1 MNEANLSLTEATQV
15 TQVTQA
21 VPVVPPP
28 SVEIAATFAAR
39 LNLADFQNA
48 VPVLR
53 ELSVVNTLPVDLKD
67 LDLVLTSEPAFV
79 QRQTWHIDAVGA
91 GQTVRIPNL
100 DLRLDGVFFARL
112 TEAEN
117 ATINLS
123 LQLRSAPDSVL
134 ATQETAVE
142 LLPRNQWGG
151 LTSLPDMVA
160 AFVQPNE
167 PFIDRLLKQ
176 AADVLRQAGK
186 SPALN
191 GYQGGAKR
199 AWELASALWSA
210 VGAMGLDYALPPASF
225 ELRGQ
230 KIRSPA
236 QIAESGLATCLDTS
250 LLFCSALEQAGLN
263 PILVFTK
270 GHVFTGVWL
279 KKEEFSTTV
288 VDDVTAIRKRVKLNE
303 LMLFETTLVT
313 QRPLP
318 AFSHAAE
325 RANLQVAETVEQTFE
340 LAVDIRRARLQRIKP
355 LASAEAEVSS
365 TTGEGTTAVVAQ
377 PVFEEAPDLPVEVET
392 GGQNEG
398 LEERPEDR
406 LTRWQ
411 RKLLDLS
418 LRNNLLSFKG
428 VKKAIRLDAPEP
440 SALEDLLSGGVSIKL
455 LARPDLMDGRD
466 PRDQAIYEAREREDV
481 RREHARDALKRKE
494 VFVGLAQDE
503 MEARLLELYR
513 TARLTVQETGSNALF
528 LAFGFLSWTR
538 DATDMKRFRA
548 PLLLL
553 PVTLDRR
560 SVRSGFSLKL
570 HDDEARFN
578 PTLIEMLRQDFN
590 LELGIVEGDMPRDE
604 HGLDV
609 QAIWNKVS
617 LAIKDIKG
625 WDVVEDVVLST
636 FSFAKYLMWKD
647 LTERTDQLKLNP
659 VVRHLIETPRDR
671 YASTVAFA
679 NPRTLDREL
688 PPQNMFC
695 PLPADSSQ
703 LAAVVA
709 ASRGKD
715 FVLIGPPGTGKSQT
729 ISNLI
734 AQCLAEKKR
743 VLFVSEKMAAL
754 DVVYRRLKDVGL
766 GDFCLELHSSKASK
780 AAVLAQLKR
789 SWDASATMDMQAW
802 QEEAQRLG
810 DLRAS
815 LNNYVE
821 RLHHRHSNGMSAF
834 EAIGRVVTGSD
845 LPHLGLSWAAPGG
858 HDVHML
864 TALRETAERL
874 DLNAQAVGHEGLASH
889 PLAFVA
895 RTEWSPTWQAS
906 LLNEARQL
914 VPVAD
919 ELEAAGLHFLSVTGL
934 PALGTDQRARTGMLA
949 LIHVIPQA
957 HGRDWQFVLQ
967 PDARVVSESL
977 QRGMALV
984 TTYRE
989 TLATLPDAW
998 APRHVQSLV
1007 SGIALVQQASELRRA
1022 LTPVWDDAVCTDL
1035 ARALELVVGYRAT
1048 QAELSIQYRIPLPQD
1063 PLKLQRDWQL
1073 AIEASWPAGWFKR
1086 RTVSK
1091 ELEAAANPGG
1101 TLDAGED
1108 IRRLVRLETLQA
1120 EMRTL
1125 SALAMATDAVWCGLD
1140 TDLEAARCAI
1150 TFQQA
1155 LASSQGGLSWND
1167 IGFDMVAAGRCGAP
1181 HQANLLKMRELQ
1193 TIDLALDKL
1202 SALGQGRDGV
1212 WRSHETDLPAAEAM
1226 VAFQVALSA
1235 CRQELDWVDQ
1245 DINQSQD
1252 ADQGL
1257 EPVSGGRCGVAA
1269 AETLRTMRKL
1279 RQIST
1284 EVQALD
1290 PLGLKTGQL
1299 WRGKATDLKEAE
1311 SAVAFYAGL
1320 STAIGLLAV
1329 TPEKLAAVKPALQ
1342 LLLGDANM
1350 LLDAAGP
1357 VSAAGHRYQAS
1368 AGAFQASLLR
1378 FAQACGLDDVAHSAD
1393 MAALEVGTVLEI
1405 GQMARSFQQMSG
1417 RVHAWCAWQKVRGQ
1431 AVAQGL
1437 GLLATGIEKG
1447 VVASTTVRAVFNV
1460 EYARWWLNAV
1470 VDADEVLR
1478 TFVSTEHDQ
1487 RIRDFQALD
1496 DHFTVLTRQWVR
1508 AMLCADLPSQDSV
1521 TKNSE
1526 WGLLS
1531 HEMHK
1536 KKNHLPLRALMINSP
1551 SAVTKLAPCLLM
1563 SPLSIAQYLPSDVG
1577 NFDVVVF
1584 DEASQIPVW
1593 DAIGAIAR
1601 GKQVVMVGDPKQ
1613 LPPTAFFDRAESD
1626 ADDTD
1631 VEADLESILDEC
1643 MGANLPTINLSWH
1656 YRSRHESLIAFSNQ
1670 RYYGGG
1676 LVTFPSPVTEDT
1688 AVNFHHVK
1696 NGVYEKGGAR
1706 TNKPEAMAVVAHLVA
1721 QLKSSVF
1728 RDSGKTVGVVTFN
1741 SEQQR
1746 LIEDLLDAE
1755 RRKDPTLESYF
1766 AEDLLEP
1773 VFVKNLE
1780 SVQGDERDV
1789 MYFSLTYGPDISGAV
1804 SMNFGPMNKQGGER
1818 RLNVAITRARQALC
1832 VFSSLLPEQMDLS
1845 RTQASGVRDLK
1856 HFMEFAQRGACA
1868 LGEAV
1873 AGSLGGFESPFE
1885 EAVAAVLSAKGW
1897 RLHPQVGVSAFRID
1911 LGVVDED
1918 APGSYLA
1925 GIECDGATYHSSA
1938 TARDRDKLREQVLR
1952 GLGWNIVRIWSTD
1965 WWIDA
1970 AGTAEKIDAQ
1980 LRRLLAERREGRQ
1993 ALEQGQAV
2001 QAEAAAILSKAMQP
2015 QAPVAD
2021 IAAAFLPAAMAP
2033 IVDELVQYARQF
2045 LVEQVGVVNQTN
2057 QVEQTAPLGTGAE
2070 EPVGP
2075 ALDPN
2080 AFFEVHYDATL
2091 LALIDALVLRESPVL
2106 AEVVARSI
2114 TRSHG
2119 WLRTGSRIFERV
2131 MALAMREHAHTVE
2144 EAGTFFWHQ
2153 SAATAL
2159 NVTFRRPPIGNSR
2172 AVEEVAMAEL
2182 TALASSLIAQ
2192 GLSQESGMNA
2202 MCRELGIQ
2210 RVRSASRERLMVA
2223 WEAAVARSEM

>member
-1 MNEANLSLTEATQV
+1 MNEVSPSLTLT
-15 TQVTQA
+15 T
-21 VPVVPPP
+21 PVAPPP
-28 SVEIAATFAAR
+28 SVDIVATFAAR
-39 LNLADFQNA
+39 MNLADFQNA

-53 ELSVVNTLPVDLKD
+53 ELAVANTLSVDLKD

-79 QRQTWHIDAVGA
+79 QRQTWHIDALGA

-100 DLRLDGVFFARL
+100 DLRLDGAYFARL

-117 ATINLS
+117 AVISLS
-123 LQLRSAPDSVL
+123 LHVRAAPDHLL
-134 ATQETAVE
+134 ATQATAVE

-151 LTSLPDMVA
+151 LTCLPDMVA

-186 SPALN
+186 DPALN

-250 LLFCSALEQAGLN
+250 LLFCAALEQAGLN
-263 PILVFTK
+263 PILVFTQ

-288 VDDVTAIRKRVKLNE
+288 VDDVTAIRKRVKLKE
-303 LMLFETTLVT
+303 LLLFETTLVT

-325 RANLQVAETVEQTFE
+325 RANFQVAEAQEQTFE

-355 LASAEAEVSS
+355 LASVEAPIPRTLE
-365 TTGEGTTAVVAQ
+365 EGATAVVAR
-377 PVFEEAPDLPVEVET
+377 PVLEEAPDLPVETQGDEP
-392 GGQNEG
+392 
-398 LEERPEDR
+398 EERSAERPDDR
-406 LTRWQ
+406 LARWQ

-440 SALEDLLSGGVSIKL
+440 SALEDLLSEGVSIKL
-455 LARPDLMDGRD
+455 LVRPDLMDGQD
-466 PRDQAIYEAREREDV
+466 PRDLAIYEAREREDV

-503 MEARLLELYR
+503 MDARLLDLYR
-513 TARLTVQETGSNALF
+513 TARLTVQETGANALF
-528 LAFGFLSWTR
+528 LAIGFLSWTR
-538 DATDMKRFRA
+538 DAADTKRYRA

-570 HDDEARFN
+570 HDDEPRFN
-578 PTLIEMLRQDFN
+578 PTLIEMLRQDFD
-590 LELGIVEGDMPRDE
+590 LELGIVEGEMPRDD

-609 QAIWNKVS
+609 QAIWNKVA

-625 WDVVEDVVLST
+625 WDVLEEVVLST

-659 VVRHLIETPRDR
+659 VVRHLIESPRER
-671 YASTVAFA
+671 YASTVPFA
-679 NPRTLDREL
+679 NPRTLDRDL

-780 AAVLAQLKR
+780 SGVLAQLKR
-789 SWDASATMDMQAW
+789 SWDASATLDVQAW
-802 QEEAQRLG
+802 QEQAQRLG

-815 LNNYVE
+815 LNGYVE
-821 RLHHRHSNGMSAF
+821 RLHHRHPNGLSAF
-834 EAIGRVVTGSD
+834 EAIGRVVAGAAMPT
-845 LPHLGLSWAAPGG
+845 LGLSWPSSGG
-858 HDVHML
+858 HDAHAL
-864 TALRETAERL
+864 TALRDTAERL
-874 DLNAQAVGHEGLASH
+874 DLNAQAVGHAGLASH
-889 PLAFVA
+889 PLAHVA
-895 RTEWSPTWQAS
+895 QTDWSPTWQAH
-906 LLNEARQL
+906 LLEAGRQMI
-914 VPVAD
+914 PVAD
-919 ELEAAGLHFLSVTGL
+919 EIEAAGLHFLSVTGL
-934 PALGTDQRARTGMLA
+934 PPLGTDQRVRAGMLA
-949 LIHVIPQA
+949 LTHLLPQA
-957 HGRDWQFVLQ
+957 HGRDWRFVLQ
-967 PDARVVSESL
+967 PDARAVAEGL
-977 QRGMALV
+977 QRGIGLIAA
-984 TTYRE
+984 YRA
-989 TLATLPDAW
+989 TLARLPDAW
-998 APRHVQSLV
+998 ASQQVQSLAK
-1007 SGIALVQQASELRRA
+1007 GIALVQRAALLRSE
-1022 LTPVWDDAVCTDL
+1022 LTPVWNEAICADL
-1035 ARALELVVGYRAT
+1035 ARAIELVNRYQAT
-1048 QAELSIQYRIPLPQD
+1048 HSELSLQYKDPLSLD
-1063 PLKLQRDWQL
+1063 LLKLQRDWQL
-1073 AIEASWPAGWFKR
+1073 ADKAGWPGGWLKR
-1086 RTVSK
+1086 RALSTQ
-1091 ELEAAANPGG
+1091 LQAAANPGG
-1101 TLDAGED
+1101 TLDAAQD
-1108 IRRLVRLETLQA
+1108 IQRLVRLAALQA
-1120 EMRTL
+1120 EMKAF
-1125 SALAMATDAVWCGLD
+1125 SALTMVTDEVWCALD

-1155 LASSQGGLSWND
+1155 LAHSQACAPWND
-1167 IGFDMVAAGRCGAP
+1167 SGFDMVASGRCGAA
-1181 HQANLLKMRELQ
+1181 HQANLLRMRELQ
-1193 TIDLALDKL
+1193 SIDLALDKL
-1202 SALGQGRDGV
+1202 SDLGQDPSGV
-1212 WRSHETDLPAAEAM
+1212 WQSHQTDLQAALAM
-1226 VAFQVALSA
+1226 VDFQAALAA
-1235 CRQELDWVDQ
+1235 CSQELDWQDQ
-1245 DINQSQD
+1245 NLD
-1252 ADQGL
+1252 
-1257 EPVSGGRCGVAA
+1257 PVSSGRCGVAA
-1269 AETLRTMRKL
+1269 AKALQAMRQL
-1279 RQIST
+1279 RQLSADIG
-1284 EVQALD
+1284 ELAA
-1290 PLGLKTGQL
+1290 LGLKTEQL
-1299 WRGKATDLKEAE
+1299 WRAKATDLKEAD
-1311 SAVAFYAGL
+1311 AAIAFHAGL
-1320 STAIGLLAV
+1320 SAAIGLIAV
-1329 TPEKLAAVKPALQ
+1329 TPEKLAALRPAIQ

-1357 VSAAGHRYQAS
+1357 VSAAAQRYQAS
-1368 AGAFQASLLR
+1368 AAAFEASLR
-1378 FAQACGLDDVAHSAD
+1378 HFGHACGLSEVADLAPLE
-1393 MAALEVGTVLEI
+1393 AGTVREVGE
-1405 GQMARSFQQMSG
+1405 MARSFQLLSG

-1431 AVAQGL
+1431 AMTQGL
-1437 GLLATGIEKG
+1437 GLLVTGIEQG
-1447 VVASTTVRAVFNV
+1447 IVASTTAQAVFNV

-1478 TFVSTEHDQ
+1478 TFVSTEHEQ
-1487 RIRDFQALD
+1487 RIRDFKALD

-1508 AMLCADLPSQDSV
+1508 ATLCADLPSQESV
-1521 TKNSE
+1521 SRDSE

-1531 HEMHK
+1531 REMHK
-1536 KKNHLPLRALMINSP
+1536 KKNHLPLRALMTNSP

-1563 SPLSIAQYLPSDVG
+1563 SPLSIAQYLPSDTA

-1643 MGANLPTINLSWH
+1643 MGANLPTIDLSWH

-1670 RYYGGG
+1670 HYYGGG
-1676 LVTFPSPVTEDT
+1676 LVTFPSPVTADT
-1688 AVNFHHVK
+1688 AVSFHHVQK
-1696 NGVYEKGGAR
+1696 GVYEKGGAR

-1721 QLKSSVF
+1721 QLKSTAF
-1728 RDSGKTVGVVTFN
+1728 RASGKTVGVVTFN

-1746 LIEDLLDAE
+1746 LIEDLLDAQ
-1755 RRKDPTLESYF
+1755 RRKDPSLESYF
-1766 AEDLLEP
+1766 AEDLIEP
-1773 VFVKNLE
+1773 LFVKNLE

-1845 RTQASGVRDLK
+1845 RTQATGVRDLK
-1856 HFMEFAQRGACA
+1856 HFMEFAQRGARA

-1970 AGTAEKIDAQ
+1970 TGTADRIDAQ
-1980 LRRLLAERREGRQ
+1980 LRRLLAERRQARL
-1993 ALEQGQAV
+1993 ALEQV
-2001 QAEAAAILSKAMQP
+2001 QAAQDEAAEVLNRAMQP
-2015 QAPVAD
+2015 LEEVPQDLVQVSPVEL
-2021 IAAAFLPAAMAP
+2021 AASVEEP
-2033 IVDELVQYARQF
+2033 VQYARQF
-2045 LVEQVGVVNQTN
+2045 RVNQ
-2057 QVEQTAPLGTGAE
+2057 AE
-2070 EPVGP
+2070 ESAPPVAGAQAP
-2075 ALDPN
+2075 AVAALDAN
-2080 AFFEVHYDATL
+2080 AFFEAKYDATL
-2091 LALIDALVLRESPVL
+2091 LDLIDELVLRESPVL
-2106 AEVVARSI
+2106 GEAVARSI
-2114 TRSHG
+2114 ARSHG
-2119 WLRTGSRIFERV
+2119 WVRTGARILERV
-2131 MALAMREHAHTVE
+2131 MALAMRQHAHTVE
-2144 EAGTFFWHQ
+2144 DAGTFFWHR
-2153 SAATAL
+2153 SAANAL
-2159 NVTFRRPPIGNSR
+2159 SLSFRRPVAGSSR
-2172 AVEEVAMAEL
+2172 VVEEVAMAEL
-2182 TALASSLIAQ
+2182 TALAGSLLAQ
-2192 GLSQESGMNA
+2192 GLNHESGLNA
-2202 MCRELGIQ
+2202 MCRELGLQ
-2210 RVRSASRERLMVA
+2210 RVRTASRERLTMA
-2223 WEAAVARSEM
+2223 WNAALATSHG